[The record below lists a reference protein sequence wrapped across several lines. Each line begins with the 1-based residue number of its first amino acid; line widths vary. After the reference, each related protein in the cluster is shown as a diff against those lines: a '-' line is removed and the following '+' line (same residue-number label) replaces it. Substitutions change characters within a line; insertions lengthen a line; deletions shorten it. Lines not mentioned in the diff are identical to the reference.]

1 MYVEQVSEQLTA
13 VPRSFLRDQ
22 AYVRLR
28 EAIITGALA
37 PGQTIV
43 IDDLARQMEL
53 STMPVREAM
62 ARLVRDGLVESL
74 PRRAHR
80 VTPLSESDAM
90 ALADVVATVTVRIYA
105 LGAPNVDAEGIAHM
119 QACIDEHDAAMEA
132 GDLER
137 AIRAVEAFHGV
148 VFTAC
153 GNPEYLKLLESLVP
167 RWERI
172 MLLQYP
178 DAIERFG
185 PHVTEVVLAALRSG
199 DPSGAV
205 AAVHATWAAFAD
217 DLLHPAAAT
226 NQA

>member
-1 MYVEQVSEQLTA
+1 MSEQLAA

-22 AYVRLR
+22 AYARLR

-43 IDDLARQMEL
+43 IDELARQMDL
-53 STMPVREAM
+53 STMPVREAL
-62 ARLVRDGLVESL
+62 AWLVRDGLVESL

-80 VTPLSESDAM
+80 VSPMSESDAM
-90 ALADVVATVTVRIYA
+90 ALADVVATVTVRVYA
-105 LGAPNVDAEGIAHM
+105 LGAPNVDAEGIATM
-119 QACIDEHDAAMEA
+119 QVCIEEHDEAMAA

-148 VFTAC
+148 VFAAC
-153 GNPEYLKLLESLVP
+153 RNPEYQRLLDSLVP

-172 MLLQYP
+172 ML
-178 DAIERFG
+178 
-185 PHVTEVVLAALRSG
+185 TALRNG

-217 DLLHPAAAT
+217 ELLHQQPA
-226 NQA
+226 